1 MRSCRIPLVFFV
13 ILASVSLGQA
23 GETSAITSVSWTP
36 QRLQSGSVCL
46 FTVVLTADATALSG
60 KWMGHDVYFA
70 KARGR
75 NAWYALGGVDVEAK
89 PGIHDLHLQATMPD
103 GKSVIAVRN
112 IQVQRAAYKTE
123 RLRVPHNYVEPD
135 AAVLHII
142 AADKVAKD
150 QAFARE
156 SPAAQWSG
164 DFQPPVKSEVSE
176 TFGIRRTF
184 NGKLASVHRGLDYH
198 AKPGTP
204 VLASNSGEVLLAR
217 GLFYEGNCVAIDHG
231 QGFVTL
237 YMHLSKIEVSEG
249 DKVRKGQEI
258 GLSGATGRVT
268 GPHLHMAVR
277 WDGAYV
283 DPAKLFQLDLPSMQ

>member
-1 MRSCRIPLVFFV
+1 MRSCQIPVVVLV

-23 GETSAITSVSWTP
+23 GETSAVTSVSWAP
-36 QRLQSGSVCL
+36 QRLESGSVCL
-46 FTVVLTADATALSG
+46 FTVILATDATALSG
-60 KWMGHDVYFA
+60 KWMGHEVYFA

-89 PGIHDLHLQATMPD
+89 PGIYDLRLQAAMPD
-103 GKSVIAVRN
+103 SKSVTAVRN
-112 IQVQRAAYKTE
+112 IQVWRAPYKTE
-123 RLRVPHNYVEPD
+123 RLRIPNNYVEPD
-135 AAVLHII
+135 AATLRVI
-142 AADKVAKD
+142 AADKVIKD
-150 QAFARE
+150 QAFARQ
-156 SPAAQWSG
+156 SPAPEWSG

-176 TFGIRRTF
+176 TFGTRRTF

-204 VLASNSGEVLLAR
+204 VMASNSGEVLLAQ

-249 DKVRKGQEI
+249 EKVRKGQEI

-277 WDGAYV
+277 WEGAYI